1 MSFSDED
8 LMLLEQ
14 LTYLD
19 KDILENAGFSN
30 YEITAL
36 YNDKKCKSVS
46 DMMDILDKHIDDLEI
61 IGTITDS
68 KGNKAPCQGKELAAA
83 FREIEKNPD
92 LMNLEIADIAPYKR
106 PDGTGHDKINAIVFY
121 DEKNPDDPAIVC
133 FRGTLGPEEWEDNLE
148 LLETG
153 DTEANKKALDYV
165 DGLDFQNITLVG
177 HSKGANKAAYIFYLA
192 DKLNGKEINK
202 CVVMDCPGFSRSFY
216 DEHRTEVD
224 SALQR
229 GEISSYAVSGD
240 YVNIMLEVEG
250 TDTKYCV
257 GHGMDGFVENHSW
270 NSFFDFRYD
279 TQNGYRIHLYRNPD
293 GSLLT
298 YTEQDEKMKFLH
310 DFTLFVDK
318 HVDNYG
324 KRKEVSEFL
333 GHYIAAFLADDYIFE
348 EDGIFYSKNG
358 DKNSESLKEYAKKH
372 SDETRVIFD
381 MFLGYCME
389 NYTEDSIVAKLGL
402 QYIDPLWIF
411 CNGVVGLNYFINGV
425 IKGDMSDYFAY
436 LVRTNPL
443 VKLSSEFNQ
452 LLSNNVSRGFNFGTS
467 PSVSYVNN
475 QQYSNSLDTIPS
487 ETSMTEQQMKK
498 VMYSQLSK
506 YTTPSNIPSSEEVM
520 RSTLEKQMPKVQFGE
535 DNTNA
540 TEAVSNNVII
550 GKGGAHGSAASA
562 VSAMS
567 NSMFATIDKDTMY
580 VDVAEFE
587 RHRKDIYNAADKLIF
602 NAKPAFEKEAGICG
616 TESVCLL
623 TEYWHKVID
632 TTDRF
637 REFKM
642 GPADLLMRNTLKS
655 LLDVDAESAETIKVQ
670 GGNSETHTG

>member
-30 YEITAL
+30 GEITAL
-36 YNDKKCKSVS
+36 YNDEKCKSVS

-92 LMNLEIADIAPYKR
+92 LMNLEIADIDPYKR

-177 HSKGANKAAYIFYLA
+177 HSKGANKAAYIFYLK
-192 DKLNGKEINK
+192 DNLEGKEINR
-202 CVVMDCPGFSRSFY
+202 CVVMDCPGFPKSFY

-402 QYIDPLWIF
+402 QYFDPLWVF

-425 IKGDMSDYFAY
+425 IKGDMSDFFAY

-452 LLSNNVSRGFNFGTS
+452 LLSNSIISSGFGTS
-467 PSVSYVNN
+467 TTAPSNNSNTKVNTVDTDATEVSTDKGTN
-475 QQYSNSLDTIPS
+475 
-487 ETSMTEQQMKK
+487 TSSAADFSGNIGKAAKK
-498 VMYSQLSK
+498 VLSQGMYAQK
-506 YTTPSNIPSSEEVM
+506 
-520 RSTLEKQMPKVQFGE
+520 RSDSLYL
-535 DNTNA
+535 D
-540 TEAVSNNVII
+540 NNVYSTIRQNI
-550 GKGGAHGSAASA
+550 CAS
-562 VSAMS
+562 VDRLK
-567 NSMFATIDKDTMY
+567 F
-580 VDVAEFE
+580 DVA
-587 RHRKDIYNAADKLIF
+587 
-602 NAKPAFEKEAGICG
+602 AFDMEKEVCG
-616 TESVCLL
+616 TEAMCLL
-623 TEYWHKVID
+623 ADYWHMTADVTEEYKN
-632 TTDRF
+632 F
-637 REFKM
+637 RK
-642 GPADLLMRNTLKS
+642 GP
-655 LLDVDAESAETIKVQ
+655 VDALMVSVQKLITETDEEASKKVK
-670 GGNSETHTG
+670 TTVF